1 MVCCPLFILFATLF
15 LRFSSYLNVNLLT
28 GSVNIVIFEAKYLH
42 LIKLGGI
49 KCSREVA
56 LCPPIAVSFFNL
68 FNITEV
74 YIAQDTY
81 IKKRKQIQLMI

>member
-1 MVCCPLFILFATLF
+1 MALDMHGVLSPFHFVCNSLSAFFIL
-15 LRFSSYLNVNLLT
+15 SCLNVHLLT
-28 GSVNIVIFEAKYLH
+28 GSVNIVIFEANYLY

-49 KCSREVA
+49 KCSTEVA

-81 IKKRKQIQLMI
+81 I